1 MSSCS
6 PIQTRKS
13 AARWML
19 AAQYAALGPEYVIDE
34 GRFGSRGLV
43 APGKLVDGI
52 AVAEKKIVWLK
63 VRAAGVAGHG
73 SQPHDQNPN
82 DRLVRAVARLLDAG
96 PERAAPRPQENASAA
111 GRPFQGR
118 QQDLV
123 EVMRANVGTF
133 ANNKFTNAIQRSTIA
148 VTWLRSGVGDPP
160 KINVIPSVAE

>member
-82 DRLVRAVARLLDAG
+82 DRLVRAVARLLADG
-96 PERAAPRPQENASAA
+96 PERAAPRPQEDASAV

-118 QQDLV
+118 QDLV
-123 EVMRANVGTF
+123 DVMRANVGTF
-133 ANNKFTNAIQRSTIA
+133 ADNKFTNAIQRATIEG
-148 VTWLRSGVGDPP
+148 TRLRAG
-160 KINVIPSVAE
+160 